1 MAQKQEL
8 EFTIDDDG
16 KISIKVVGI
25 AGKECL
31 ELTKEIE
38 AALGLVTDRKRT
50 SEFYQ
55 EPDKTQAEIE
65 GKQG

>member
-1 MAQKQEL
+1 MANKQEL

-31 ELTKEIE
+31 DLTKDIE
-38 AALGLVTDRKRT
+38 AALGIVTDRKRT

-55 EPDKTQAEIE
+55 EPQKQQDQIE